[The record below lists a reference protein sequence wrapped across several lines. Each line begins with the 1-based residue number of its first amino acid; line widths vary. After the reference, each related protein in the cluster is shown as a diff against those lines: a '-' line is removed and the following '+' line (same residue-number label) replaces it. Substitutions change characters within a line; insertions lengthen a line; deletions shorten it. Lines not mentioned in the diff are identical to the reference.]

1 MGRDGEQFWVGP
13 IDVSCQK
20 KQPAPV
26 VGSGEGEQFD
36 QKKIELHNSLDYH
49 VFMPS
54 TPVVAWPKLITSWK
68 DAA

>member
-20 KQPAPV
+20 EQPAPV
-26 VGSGEGEQFD
+26 VGSSAGKQFD
-36 QKKIELHNSLDYH
+36 QIHKSLDYH

-54 TPVVAWPKLITSWK
+54 TPVVA
-68 DAA
+68 